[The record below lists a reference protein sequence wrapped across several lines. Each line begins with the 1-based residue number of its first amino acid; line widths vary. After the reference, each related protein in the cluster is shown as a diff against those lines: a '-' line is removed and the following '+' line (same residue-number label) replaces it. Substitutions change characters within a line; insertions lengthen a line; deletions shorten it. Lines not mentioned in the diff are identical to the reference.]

1 MQTEQNMTTEEINK
15 NVDEHIEEINR
26 EFRKGLEFLKKY
38 PKSVTVFGSSR
49 IKSGS
54 PYYEKAIQLA
64 DKIVKETGYSVMTGG
79 GPGIMEAINAGAK
92 EAKGDSIGLNIV
104 LPHEQKINPYTTD
117 SVLFKYFF
125 IRKAIMNFSAEAYVF
140 FPGGF
145 GTFDEL
151 FGILTLIQT
160 KKIPT
165 VPIILFGKDFWSP
178 VKDLIEKQM
187 LNTFNTI
194 EPDNMNLFFVTDSPE
209 DTIKIIKGAPV
220 SSWWKMID

>member
-1 MQTEQNMTTEEINK
+1 
-15 NVDEHIEEINR
+15 
-26 EFRKGLEFLKKY
+26 
-38 PKSVTVFGSSR
+38 
-49 IKSGS
+49 
-54 PYYEKAIQLA
+54 
-64 DKIVKETGYSVMTGG
+64 
-79 GPGIMEAINAGAK
+79 
-92 EAKGDSIGLNIV
+92 
-104 LPHEQKINPYTTD
+104 
-117 SVLFKYFF
+117 
-125 IRKAIMNFSAEAYVF
+125 MNFSAEAYVF